1 MQKFTLTRKCSGLKL
16 GLIGILGAMMLSAK
30 PVAAQGPPA
39 GCSTHLPIHQS
50 LPWVNTGNSMTVG
63 DVLATGGS
71 RLLFQP
77 NGVYPAFHIFTMSL
91 GEQGGIFPLSQPA
104 GLGLRIV
111 VGPTIVTG
119 GVYGTGKNV
128 GVSIAGHV
136 QLPVLDAQVVSAGT
150 ATTTMLYQLVMVN
163 PDAYK
168 GAQNGQS
175 IPVVL
180 SGASPWLMGIAN
192 NNVAGPTS
200 GVYCGSQTFADILGQ
215 ATPIPPTILP
225 EPEKP
230 TCQFRPHD
238 TQVVRLGPIDSS
250 QLVPITANA
259 SSGTTGS
266 STFGILA
273 TECPLDRQLNMY
285 FYDTNSPNTVNR
297 YLTTTGNLANSIGI
311 RLFADTGTQPLQMS
325 TRANATAG
333 IGIPTYSVTPRSE
346 TQVFNFKAMYGLI
359 NNIEQMPPGGL
370 INAQMQYVVSYP

>member
-1 MQKFTLTRKCSGLKL
+1 MRKFTLTRKDLRPML
-16 GLIGILGAMMLSAK
+16 GLAASLGAMMFSAN
-30 PVAAQGPPA
+30 PVAAQGPPS

-50 LPWVNTGNSMTVG
+50 LPWVNTGNSIAVG

-77 NGVYPAFHIFTMSL
+77 NGVYSAFHIFTMS
-91 GEQGGIFPLSQPA
+91 GQEQGGIFPLSQPA
-104 GLGLRIV
+104 GLGLKIV
-111 VGPTIVTG
+111 VGPTTVTG
-119 GVYGTGKNV
+119 GVYGTGKNL
-128 GVSIAGHV
+128 GVSIAGH
-136 QLPVLDAQVVSAGT
+136 LPLPILDAQVVSAGT
-150 ATTTMLYQLVMVN
+150 ATATMLYQLVMVD

-168 GAQNGQS
+168 GAENGQA

-180 SGASPWLMGIAN
+180 SGASPWLMGIVN
-192 NNVAGPTS
+192 NNVAEPTS
-200 GVYCGSQTFADILGQ
+200 GVYCGSQTFNEILGQ

-230 TCQFRPHD
+230 TCQFQPYD

-259 SSGTTGS
+259 GSGTTGS

-273 TECPLDRQLNMY
+273 TECPLDRQLSMY
-285 FYDTNSPNTVNR
+285 FYDTNSPNTVNH

-311 RLFADTGTQPLQMS
+311 RLFTDTGTQPLQMS

-359 NNIEQMPPGGL
+359 SNIEQMPPGGL